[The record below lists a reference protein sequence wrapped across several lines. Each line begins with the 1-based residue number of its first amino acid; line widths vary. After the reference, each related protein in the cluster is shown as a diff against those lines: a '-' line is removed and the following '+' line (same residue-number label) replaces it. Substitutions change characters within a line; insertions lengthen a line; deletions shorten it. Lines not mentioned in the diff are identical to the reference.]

1 MFIFFKGFI
10 FINRKQIFRKIH
22 TKIYRKCH
30 HLGNKKLHHS
40 KLCGMMKLDV
50 FLVAK
55 KRAKNQR
62 LMEWYATRP
71 GIESLTIFLTLTL

>member
-10 FINRKQIFRKIH
+10 FINCKQIFRKIH

-55 KRAKNQR
+55 K
-62 LMEWYATRP
+62 TREKSEVD
-71 GIESLTIFLTLTL
+71 GVVCHQTRH